1 MNKLL
6 IQVICILLSFQSV
19 AQKSKS
25 KAEPTDQKKADVIIP
40 LTPAQWAFQEG
51 KVEFMDYKG
60 KKAMKLAPNSGQV
73 VLKDV
78 VFKDGTIEFD
88 IEPAPQEFAQAFY
101 FHRKDAKEQE
111 IVYLRTARIG
121 NKLANEG
128 IQYCPYFD
136 GVNMWDMYH
145 EYQGPALA
153 KAGEW
158 NHLKLIMSGSRL
170 QVFLNGAPKPV
181 LDIPKLEGTYAEG
194 SLAFEGASYIA
205 NLQLKPNEVEG
216 LNPIEVPDLTNHDGN
231 YLRKWALSSP
241 QPLPTG
247 NELSARNLP
256 RLELF
261 TDSILAERRGL
272 INLTRKYGAS
282 PSRRVMWLKTKIQ
295 TKEAVKANLQLG
307 FSDEVWVFLNNQTV
321 LVDKNLFSQNMRKYP
336 DGRISIQNTTAK
348 LNLKQGENELL
359 IGIANDF
366 YGWGIMARLE
376 STENIAE
383 TDKVSGI
390 ISLAREITNL
400 DLEPYVGTYSS
411 SELPFKLNFS
421 KKDKTL
427 MAQATGQETVQLQ
440 ALGNNMFAFA
450 PANAVIEFNLAN
462 KKIILRQGN
471 DTKEL
476 KKE

>member
-1 MNKLL
+1 MNKL
-6 IQVICILLSFQSV
+6 IQVIFILLSFQSV

-25 KAEPTDQKKADVIIP
+25 KVEPTNQKKADVIIP
-40 LTPAQWAFQEG
+40 LTPDQWAFQAG
-51 KVEFMDYKG
+51 KVEFIDYKG
-60 KKAMKLAPNSGQV
+60 KKAMKLASNSGQV

-78 VFKDGTIEFD
+78 VFKNGTVEFD
-88 IEPAPQEFAQAFY
+88 IEPAPAEFAQAFY

-153 KAGEW
+153 KTGEW

-170 QVFLNGAPKPV
+170 QVFLNEDSKPV

-216 LNPIEVPDLTNHDGN
+216 LSPIEVPDLTNHDGN
-231 YLRKWALSSP
+231 YLRKWALTAP
-241 QPLPTG
+241 QPLANG

-256 RLELF
+256 RPELF
-261 TDSILAERRGL
+261 TDSLIAERRGL

-282 PSRRVMWLKTKIQ
+282 QSRRVVWLKTKIQ
-295 TKEAVKANLQLG
+295 AKEAVKTNLQLG

-321 LVDKNLFSQNMRKYP
+321 LVDKNLFAQNMRKYP
-336 DGRISIQNTTAK
+336 DGRISIQNTTAR

-359 IGIANDF
+359 IGVANDF

-390 ISLAREITNL
+390 INLAREITNL
-400 DLEPYVGTYSS
+400 DLEPYLGTYSN
-411 SELPFKLNFS
+411 SEVAFKLNFS
-421 KKDKTL
+421 KKDKVL
-427 MAQATGQETVQLQ
+427 LAQTTGQETIELQ

-450 PANAVIEFNLAN
+450 PANAVFEFDTASR
-462 KKIILRQGN
+462 KVILRQGS
-471 DTKEL
+471 D
-476 KKE
+476 KKEFKKD